1 MKWARTFTYS
11 AAGGRFAAPPMPQN
25 CSADAATVKHWKS
38 ALARALSALDATLAL
53 AGRTLTVG
61 IVGGSISAGSGVN
74 HPRLTFAGQLT
85 AGSERLRVV
94 NRAVRATGSAFPSFC
109 LEELLPE
116 PVDVLVVEFAT
127 NDGHFGEAMR
137 DRSLGAPSSGSST
150 MAAHDSAHDRGPRLG
165 PSASME
171 RLLRRVRQASAE
183 PLILYMCRP
192 PRQPAAPPCEGLYSD
207 VATAYHTRELS
218 LAKAMGEA
226 ISNVAWAEGRTQST
240 IPSARAASASSAASP
255 L

>member
-1 MKWARTFTYS
+1 
-11 AAGGRFAAPPMPQN
+11 MPQN

-38 ALARALSALDATLAL
+38 ALSRALSALNAALAL

-109 LEELLPE
+109 LEELIPE

-137 DRSLGAPSSGSST
+137 DRSLGATSSGSST

-171 RLLRRVRQASAE
+171 RLLRRVRLRWPSAE

-218 LAKAMGEA
+218 LAKEMGEA

-240 IPSARAASASSAASP
+240 IPSACVASASSAASP

>member
-1 MKWARTFTYS
+1 
-11 AAGGRFAAPPMPQN
+11 MPQN
-25 CSADAATVKHWKS
+25 CSADAATVRHWKS

-137 DRSLGAPSSGSST
+137 DRSLASGSST

-171 RLLRRVRQASAE
+171 RLLRRLLLRWPSAE

-192 PRQPAAPPCEGLYSD
+192 RRQPAAPPCEGLYSD
-207 VATAYHTRELS
+207 VATAYRTRELS